1 MFCQALVFRAA
12 AWYNIRG
19 MQHTNASKT
28 VRLPSL
34 VDTLNGGFQAV
45 HRCLWVLLI
54 PLALDLLYW
63 LGPRL
68 SFQSL
73 WDQLLAFVRAT
84 NPDQVAQLEQQLGG
98 SLLIPDVPINLS
110 FGGLPPF
117 INLLTPF
124 ITAPQP
130 PIVPPIWHIGSVSAL
145 LGAGVLVSLGSL
157 IATWLYLLP
166 LSRIVRGKD
175 DGQRGPQR
183 WTRSLVKLLCVALI
197 LVGIALMISVPL
209 FAVASVIS
217 LLSPVIGQMLIL
229 LVWVLLLW
237 LAFTS
242 SYSFDAIMVSDAGP
256 VRALLSS
263 LFIVQRSF
271 WSAAGLLLLSFVIVR
286 GLHIVWQ
293 QIATSEV
300 GLLIAMIGSAYI
312 TSGLAAA
319 HLVFYR
325 DRLSRVAQR
334 S

>member
-1 MFCQALVFRAA
+1 
-12 AWYNIRG
+12 

-34 VDTLNGGFQAV
+34 VDTLSGGFNAV

-68 SFQSL
+68 SLQSL
-73 WDQLLAFVRAT
+73 WTQLI
-84 NPDQVAQLEQQLGG
+84 
-98 SLLIPDVPINLS
+98 SLLRSIDPQSVATIEAQFGTEVPAVPLDLS
-110 FGGLPPF
+110 FLGLPKF
-117 INLLTPF
+117 INLLTPL
-124 ITAPQP
+124 ITLPQP
-130 PIVPPIWHIGSVSAL
+130 PNVPVTWHIGDIGAL
-145 LGAGVLVSLGSL
+145 LGAFVLINLGGL
-157 IATWLYLLP
+157 VATWVYLLP
-166 LSRIVRGKD
+166 LSRVVRGT
-175 DGQRGPQR
+175 DGGQSGPQR
-183 WTRSLVKLLCVALI
+183 WSKSFVKLLCVALM
-197 LVGIALMISVPL
+197 LAGIALAITIPL
-209 FAVASVIS
+209 AVIASLVS
-217 LLSPVIGQMLIL
+217 LLSPVISQMLIL
-229 LVWVLLLW
+229 LIWVLLLW

-271 WSAAGLLLLSFVIVR
+271 WGALGLLVLSFVIIR
-286 GLHIVWQ
+286 GLNIVWQ
-293 QIATSEV
+293 QIAISDI
-300 GLLIAMIGSAYI
+300 GLLIAMLGSAYI

-334 S
+334 G